1 MLATVENPLSPLG
14 LRKRTE
20 CEEAGAAPQATGAN
34 MAAGPKGQQQKG
46 TAKWFYIQPAE
57 LYTADA
63 FGSLQRVGHGFMLV
77 HVLKS
82 KIHRAQVTAGNVEY
96 EGSLGIARDLMDKVG
111 LLPYE
116 RILCGNMAN
125 GERFETYAI
134 PAEPGSGQII
144 LNGATA
150 RLGRPGDRLTIMSFT
165 EVPASEA
172 KSWKPQVI
180 VLGEKNAVISER
192 GI

>member
-1 MLATVENPLSPLG
+1 M
-14 LRKRTE
+14 
-20 CEEAGAAPQATGAN
+20 
-34 MAAGPKGQQQKG
+34 M
-46 TAKWFYIQPAE
+46 
-57 LYTADA
+57 
-63 FGSLQRVGHGFMLV
+63 V
-77 HVLKS
+77 HLLKS
-82 KIHRAQVTAGNVEY
+82 KIHRAQVTAGDVNY

-134 PAEPGSGQII
+134 AAEPGSGQII

-150 RLGRPGDRLTIMSFT
+150 RLGKPGDRLTIMSFT
-165 EVPASEA
+165 EVEYGEA
-172 KSWKPQVI
+172 RSWKPRVI
-180 VLGEKNAVISER
+180 VLGEKNAVVNER

>member
-1 MLATVENPLSPLG
+1 M
-14 LRKRTE
+14 
-20 CEEAGAAPQATGAN
+20 
-34 MAAGPKGQQQKG
+34 
-46 TAKWFYIQPAE
+46 F
-57 LYTADA
+57 
-63 FGSLQRVGHGFMLV
+63 V

-82 KIHRAQVTAGNVEY
+82 KIHRAQVTAGDVNY

-134 PAEPGSGQII
+134 PAKPGCGEII

-150 RLGRPGDRLTIMSFT
+150 RLGKPGDRLTIMSFT
-165 EVPASEA
+165 EVEVAKA
-172 KSWKPQVI
+172 KSWKPRVI
-180 VLGEKNAVISER
+180 VLGKKNRVVSER